1 MKNNWVLVADSSRAR
16 LFRRG
21 HRWDD
26 LEPMKTED
34 HPRGRAHEGDLVT
47 DDGADVIQRGAKGQR
62 RRSEPQVSPTEHEA
76 EIFAR
81 QLADNLRAGRV
92 QKQYDTLAL
101 VAAPGFLGKLRAA
114 LDEDTRRC
122 VTREID
128 KDLTQHDD
136 DEIARIL
143 EKSAEGK

>member
-47 DDGADVIQRGAKGQR
+47 DDGADVIQSGAKGQR

-76 EIFAR
+76 ELFAR

-114 LDEDTRRC
+114 LDDDTRRC

-143 EKSAEGK
+143 EKSAQSN